1 MSTKGG
7 IRDALFLVLTRGRV
21 QDGKSMLKAIGN
33 CRCSCHSPTI
43 IRGNSNYK
51 CYPKDITKDTEPSN
65 NMQQPATKVT
75 DTILKNPS
83 SIKRDILTTL
93 EGL

>member
-21 QDGKSMLKAIGN
+21 QDGKSMRILRMLKAIGN
-33 CRCSCHSPTI
+33 CRCSYHSSTI

-51 CYPKDITKDTEPSN
+51 CYPKDIKKDTEPCN
-65 NMQQPATKVT
+65 NHQQK
-75 DTILKNPS
+75 
-83 SIKRDILTTL
+83 
-93 EGL
+93 